1 MRAPSVAS
9 FLAVAVLATTACASL
24 APPELVSAKVY
35 PYKPEERGKFV
46 EICFDRAL
54 ERREEYSLE
63 FDLLTRQDATLTCNG
78 TLVDSFGEKPSA
90 CQRFNVFVYCVGQ
103 RTPPEKRAIAD
114 KEIRPGNVR
123 AVTVRL
129 YRTSGAPSKP
139 LMSRTVN
146 VQ

>member
-1 MRAPSVAS
+1 MRSLSATWLLTAA
-9 FLAVAVLATTACASL
+9 FIATTGASL
-24 APPELVSAKVY
+24 APPEPVSAKVH

-54 ERREEYSLE
+54 ERREEYSLS
-63 FDLLTRQDATLTCNG
+63 FDLLTRQDATLNCNG

-90 CQRFNVFVYCVGQ
+90 CQRFNVFVYCVG
-103 RTPPEKRAIAD
+103 RHTPPEKRAIAD